1 MKHYLKNATVVNEG
15 ALFPAGIFIVD
26 ERIAA
31 VCRYDDASGM
41 EREKACIADSD
52 SVIDLQGKYVAP
64 GIIDAH
70 VHFREPGATHK
81 ACIATESAA
90 AALGGVTSYMDM
102 PNNNPPAV
110 SREVLERKAEIA
122 ARDSVVNYSFYIG
135 ATADNL
141 QEVLACDFSKVC
153 GVKVFMGSSTGNLL
167 LDDDAAL
174 TRLFAEC
181 PALIAVHSED
191 NGLIAKNLEAAK
203 ACFGDD
209 IPFREHPNIRSSAAC
224 LLATSKAV
232 LLAEK
237 YGARLHVLHVSTA
250 EEAELL
256 ADVKPDARNISAE
269 TCVQYLFFCDKDY
282 DELGPLMKCN
292 PAIKSH
298 RDMLALRKAVR
309 LGVIDNI
316 STDHAPHLLEE
327 KVKPYLQSASGIPLV
342 QYSLPMMLDLADRGC
357 FSLPLVVDR
366 MAHAPARLYDI
377 KDRGFIRE
385 GYYADMVV
393 FTSGRRHAVAP
404 AASRCGWAPVSRLS
418 GSVVHTIANG
428 TFVVRDGKLTG
439 CKSAMPLS
447 FR

>member
-110 SREVLERKAEIA
+110 SREALERKAEIA

-191 NGLIAKNLEAAK
+191 NGLIAKNLEAAR

-269 TCVQYLFFCDKDY
+269 TCVQYLFFCNKDY

-309 LGVIDNI
+309 SGVIDNI
-316 STDHAPHLLEE
+316 STDHAPHLLDE

-385 GYYADMVV
+385 GYYADLVV

>member
-110 SREVLERKAEIA
+110 SREALERKAEIA

-269 TCVQYLFFCDKDY
+269 TCVQYLFFCNKDY

-309 LGVIDNI
+309 SGVIDNI

-385 GYYADMVV
+385 GYYADLVV